1 MSRELAQ
8 DTTSDAA
15 SVASRRT
22 VVQRDAQL
30 QARAKA
36 FILYGILILMSI
48 VYLMPLYW
56 MISTS
61 LKQTGSEMVFP
72 PQWIPNPVVWSNY
85 IDVFVQVPVMLYIRN
100 SATIALI
107 ATVFGVLTAS
117 LAGYGFARLKFPGRN
132 FLFACCI
139 ASLMLP
145 EIVTLIPEFI
155 LFRRIGWVNSFLP
168 LIVPWSLA
176 GSSFAVFLF
185 RQYCLTIPL
194 ELDEAAR
201 VDGAGA
207 IRIWWMIILPL
218 SKAVLATMAILSFTH
233 HWNEFLRPLIYLG
246 RPELRTLALGL
257 RAFRGEYQLAWNY
270 MMAVALIMLIP
281 ILVLFFLAQRQFVQ
295 GIVMTGIKG

>member
-1 MSRELAQ
+1 MSLKLDQ
-8 DTTSDAA
+8 NAA
-15 SVASRRT
+15 PAFGGTGTRR
-22 VVQRDAQL
+22 RARFKI
-30 QARAKA
+30 RAKEL
-36 FILYGILILMSI
+36 ILYGLLIALSV
-48 VYLMPLYW
+48 VYLLPLYW

-61 LKQTGSEMVFP
+61 LKQTGSEMVIP
-72 PQWIPNPVVWSNY
+72 PQWIPDPLVWSNY
-85 IDVFVQVPVMLYIRN
+85 LDVFVQVPLTLYIRN
-100 SATIALI
+100 SVLITLTATI
-107 ATVFGVLTAS
+107 FGVLTAS
-117 LAGYGFARLKFPGRN
+117 LAGYGFARTTFPGRN
-132 FLFACCI
+132 FLFTLCI

-155 LFRRIGWVNSFLP
+155 LFRRVGWVNTFLP

-201 VDGAGA
+201 VDGAGTL
-207 IRIWWMIILPL
+207 RIWWTIIVPL
-218 SKAVLATMAILSFTH
+218 SKAVLATMAILSFIH

-270 MMAVALIMLIP
+270 MMAVALIMLVP

>member
-1 MSRELAQ
+1 MSQNLLTQE
-8 DTTSDAA
+8 SAA
-15 SVASRRT
+15 AFEQTVTRSRSRSK
-22 VVQRDAQL
+22 L
-30 QARAKA
+30 RAKDLLLYLILIA
-36 FILYGILILMSI
+36 LSILYLL
-48 VYLMPLYW
+48 PLYW

-61 LKQTGSEMVFP
+61 LKQTGSEMVIP
-72 PQWIPNPVVWSNY
+72 PQWAPNPIVWSNY
-85 IDVFVQVPVMLYIRN
+85 VDVFVQVPLTLYIRN
-100 SATIALI
+100 SLIITLTATL
-107 ATVFGVLTAS
+107 FGVLTAS
-117 LAGYGFARLKFPGRN
+117 LAGYGFARIQFPGRN
-132 FLFACCI
+132 FLFTLCI

-145 EIVTLIPEFI
+145 ETVTLIPEFI

-176 GSSFAVFLF
+176 GSAFAVFLF

-201 VDGAGA
+201 VDGAGTL
-207 IRIWWMIILPL
+207 RIWWMIIVPL
-218 SKAVLATMAILSFTH
+218 SKAVLATLAILSFIH

-281 ILVLFFLAQRQFVQ
+281 ILVLFFVAQRQFVQ

>member
-1 MSRELAQ
+1 MSLVQSQEQIAFRRAQ
-8 DTTSDAA
+8 T
-15 SVASRRT
+15 RR
-22 VVQRDAQL
+22 
-30 QARAKA
+30 QAKFKLRLRN
-36 FILYGILILMSI
+36 FVLYAILIALSI
-48 VYLMPLYW
+48 IYLLPLYW

-61 LKQTGSEMVFP
+61 LKLTGSEMVIP
-72 PQWIPNPVVWSNY
+72 PQWIPDPIVWGNY
-85 IDVFVQVPVMLYIRN
+85 VDIFVQVPLTLYIRN
-100 SATIALI
+100 STLITLTATI
-107 ATVFGVLTAS
+107 FGVLTAS
-117 LAGYGFARLKFPGRN
+117 LAGYGFARLQFPGRN
-132 FLFACCI
+132 LFFTLCI

-155 LFRRIGWVNSFLP
+155 LFRRIGWVNTFLP

-201 VDGAGA
+201 VDGAGTL
-207 IRIWWMIILPL
+207 RIWWSIIVPL
-218 SKAVLATMAILSFTH
+218 SKAVLATLAILSFIH

-246 RPELRTLALGL
+246 RPELRTLAIGL

-270 MMAVALIMLIP
+270 MMAVALIMLLP
-281 ILVLFFLAQRQFVQ
+281 ILVLFFMAQRQFVQ

>member
-1 MSRELAQ
+1 MSLVAQ
-8 DTTSDAA
+8 HADAA
-15 SVASRRT
+15 SARQGGGKRSSRFKVRTKELFLYVA
-22 VVQRDAQL
+22 
-30 QARAKA
+30 
-36 FILYGILILMSI
+36 LILLS
-48 VYLMPLYW
+48 VLYLLPLYW

-61 LKQTGSEMVFP
+61 LKQTGSEMVIP
-72 PQWIPNPVVWSNY
+72 PQWIPNPIVWSNY
-85 IDVFVQVPVMLYIRN
+85 VDVFVQVPLTLYIRN
-100 SATIALI
+100 STIITLTATLL
-107 ATVFGVLTAS
+107 GVLTAS
-117 LAGYGFARLKFPGRN
+117 LAGYGFARLRFPGRN
-132 FLFACCI
+132 FFFTLCI

-155 LFRRIGWVNSFLP
+155 LFRRIGWVNTFLP

-176 GSSFAVFLF
+176 GSAFAVFLF

-201 VDGAGA
+201 VDGAGTL
-207 IRIWWMIILPL
+207 RIWWTIIVPL
-218 SKAVLATMAILSFTH
+218 SKAVLATLAILSFIH

-246 RPELRTLALGL
+246 RPELRTLAIGL

-270 MMAVALIMLIP
+270 MMAVALIMLVP

>member
-1 MSRELAQ
+1 MRLELNRNPAPPAFRQ
-8 DTTSDAA
+8 TTAN
-15 SVASRRT
+15 RRSQFAT
-22 VVQRDAQL
+22 
-30 QARAKA
+30 RAKQVA
-36 FILYGILILMSI
+36 LYAILLLMSI
-48 VYLMPLYW
+48 VYLLPLYW

-61 LKQTGSEMVFP
+61 LKMTGHEMVIP
-72 PQWIPNPVVWSNY
+72 PQWIPDPIVWRNY
-85 IDVFVQVPVMLYIRN
+85 IDVFEQVTLTLYIRN
-100 SATIALI
+100 SLIITLTATF
-107 ATVFGVLTAS
+107 FGVLTAS
-117 LAGYGFARLKFPGRN
+117 LAGYGFARLTFPGRN
-132 FLFACCI
+132 FFFTCCI

-155 LFRRIGWVNSFLP
+155 LFRRIGWTNTFLP

-185 RQYCLTIPL
+185 RQYALTIPR

-201 VDGAGA
+201 VDGAGTLL
-207 IRIWWMIILPL
+207 IWWAIIVPL
-218 SKAVLATMAILSFTH
+218 SKAVLATMAILGFIH

-270 MMAVALIMLIP
+270 MMAVALIMLLP
-281 ILVLFFLAQRQFVQ
+281 ILILFFLAQRQFVQ

>member
-1 MSRELAQ
+1 MSVKLDQNSTPVFRQTE
-8 DTTSDAA
+8 
-15 SVASRRT
+15 RR
-22 VVQRDAQL
+22 QRARL
-30 QARAKA
+30 KVRAKDL
-36 FILYGILILMSI
+36 ILYVLLILLSI
-48 VYLMPLYW
+48 VYLLPLYW

-61 LKQTGSEMVFP
+61 LKQTGSEMVIP
-72 PQWIPNPVVWSNY
+72 PQWIPNPMVWSNY
-85 IDVFVQVPVMLYIRN
+85 VDVFVQVPLTLYIRN
-100 SATIALI
+100 SVTVTLTATL
-107 ATVFGVLTAS
+107 FGVLTAS
-117 LAGYGFARLKFPGRN
+117 LAGYGFARVKFPGRN
-132 FLFACCI
+132 FLFTLCI

-155 LFRRIGWVNSFLP
+155 LFRRVGWVNTFLP

-201 VDGAGA
+201 VDGAGT
-207 IRIWWMIILPL
+207 IRIWWTIIVPL
-218 SKAVLATMAILSFTH
+218 SKAVLATMAILSFIH

>member
-1 MSRELAQ
+1 MSQELGQ
-8 DTTSDAA
+8 ERVIVAA
-15 SVASRRT
+15 GRT
-22 VVQRDAQL
+22 AAQRDAKR
-30 QARAKA
+30 QARAKTL
-36 FILYGILILMSI
+36 ILYGVLIVLSI
-48 VYLMPLYW
+48 VYLLPLYW

-61 LKQTGSEMVFP
+61 LKQTGSEMVIP
-72 PQWIPNPVVWSNY
+72 PQWIPNPIVWGNY
-85 IDVFVQVPVMLYIRN
+85 SDVFAQVPVMLYIRN
-100 SATIALI
+100 SVTVALTATI
-107 ATVFGVLTAS
+107 FGVLTAS
-117 LAGYGFARLKFPGRN
+117 LAGYGFARVMFPGRN

-145 EIVTLIPEFI
+145 EVVTLIPEFI
-155 LFRRIGWVNSFLP
+155 LFRRMGWVNSFLP

-201 VDGAGA
+201 VDGAGT
-207 IRIWWMIILPL
+207 IRIWWTIILPL

>member
-1 MSRELAQ
+1 MSQNLLTQE
-8 DTTSDAA
+8 TAA
-15 SVASRRT
+15 AFAPTVTRRRT
-22 VVQRDAQL
+22 
-30 QARAKA
+30 RAKMRIKELLLYLILIA
-36 FILYGILILMSI
+36 LSILYLL
-48 VYLMPLYW
+48 PLYW

-61 LKQTGSEMVFP
+61 LKQTGSEMVIP
-72 PQWIPNPVVWSNY
+72 PQWVPSPIVWQNY
-85 IDVFVQVPVMLYIRN
+85 VDVFVQVPLTLYIRN
-100 SATIALI
+100 SMFITLTATI
-107 ATVFGVLTAS
+107 FGVLTAS
-117 LAGYGFARLKFPGRN
+117 LAGYGFARTTFPGRN
-132 FLFACCI
+132 FFFTLCI

-155 LFRRIGWVNSFLP
+155 LFRRIGWVNTFLP

-185 RQYCLTIPL
+185 RQYCLTIPV

-201 VDGAGA
+201 VDGAGTL
-207 IRIWWMIILPL
+207 RIWWMIIVPL
-218 SKAVLATMAILSFTH
+218 SKAVLATLAILSFIH

-270 MMAVALIMLIP
+270 MMAVALIMLLP
-281 ILVLFFLAQRQFVQ
+281 ILILFFFAQRQFVQ

>member
-1 MSRELAQ
+1 MSTKLEQNPAVPAL
-8 DTTSDAA
+8 
-15 SVASRRT
+15 RRT
-22 VVQRDAQL
+22 ALRQPARFKL
-30 QARAKA
+30 RAKDL
-36 FILYGILILMSI
+36 ILYGLLIVLSV
-48 VYLMPLYW
+48 VYLLPLYW

-61 LKQTGSEMVFP
+61 LKQTGSEMVIP
-72 PQWIPNPVVWSNY
+72 PQWLPNPIVWSNY
-85 IDVFVQVPVMLYIRN
+85 LDVFVQVPLTLYIRN
-100 SATIALI
+100 SLIVTLTATL
-107 ATVFGVLTAS
+107 FGVLTAS
-117 LAGYGFARLKFPGRN
+117 LAGYGFARTTFPGRN
-132 FLFACCI
+132 FLFTLCI

-155 LFRRIGWVNSFLP
+155 LFRRIGWVNTFLP

-194 ELDEAAR
+194 ELDEAVR
-201 VDGAGA
+201 VDGAGTL
-207 IRIWWMIILPL
+207 RIWWAIIVPL
-218 SKAVLATMAILSFTH
+218 SKAVLATLAILSFIH

-270 MMAVALIMLIP
+270 MMAVALIMLLP
-281 ILVLFFLAQRQFVQ
+281 ILLLFFLAQRQFVQ

>member
-1 MSRELAQ
+1 MSQNLLTQESA
-8 DTTSDAA
+8 TTFGQT
-15 SVASRRT
+15 VTQRRSRPKT
-22 VVQRDAQL
+22 QVKEVL
-30 QARAKA
+30 
-36 FILYGILILMSI
+36 LYLILITLS
-48 VYLMPLYW
+48 VLYLLPLYW

-61 LKQTGSEMVFP
+61 LKQTGSEMVIP
-72 PQWIPNPVVWSNY
+72 PQWIPNPIVWQNY
-85 IDVFVQVPVMLYIRN
+85 VDVFVQVPLTLYIRN
-100 SATIALI
+100 SVFITLTATL
-107 ATVFGVLTAS
+107 FGVLTAS
-117 LAGYGFARLKFPGRN
+117 LAGYGFARVQFPGRN
-132 FLFACCI
+132 FLFTLCI

-145 EIVTLIPEFI
+145 ETVTLIPEFI
-155 LFRRIGWVNSFLP
+155 LFRRIGWVNTFLP

-176 GSSFAVFLF
+176 GSAFAVFLF

-201 VDGAGA
+201 VDGAGTL
-207 IRIWWMIILPL
+207 RIWWTIIVPL
-218 SKAVLATMAILSFTH
+218 SKAVLATMAILSFIH

-281 ILVLFFLAQRQFVQ
+281 ILVLFFVAQRQFVQ

>member
-1 MSRELAQ
+1 MKRELAQ
-8 DTTSDAA
+8 PAATVTTGQTATYRPTWLRFS
-15 SVASRRT
+15 T
-22 VVQRDAQL
+22 
-30 QARAKA
+30 KA
-36 FILYGILILMSI
+36 LILYGILIAMSI
-48 VYLMPLYW
+48 LYLLPLYW

-61 LKQTGSEMVFP
+61 LKRTGSEMIFP
-72 PQWIPNPVVWSNY
+72 PQWIPNPIVWSNY
-85 IDVFVQVPVMLYIRN
+85 RDVFEQVPVMLYIRN
-100 SATIALI
+100 SLTIALI
-107 ATVFGVLTAS
+107 ATVLGVLTAS

-132 FLFACCI
+132 FFFACCI

-155 LFRRIGWVNSFLP
+155 LFRRMGWVNSFLP

-176 GSSFAVFLF
+176 GSAFAVFLF

-201 VDGAGA
+201 VDGAGTFH
-207 IRIWWMIILPL
+207 IWWAIILPL
-218 SKAVLATMAILSFTH
+218 SKAVLATLAILSFTH

-246 RPELRTLALGL
+246 RPELRTLAIGL

-295 GIVMTGIKG
+295 GIVMTGLKG

>member
-1 MSRELAQ
+1 MSLKLDQ
-8 DTTSDAA
+8 DAA
-15 SVASRRT
+15 VAAFGRTDTRRHFQLT
-22 VVQRDAQL
+22 V
-30 QARAKA
+30 RAKDLA
-36 FILYGILILMSI
+36 LYSLLILLSI
-48 VYLMPLYW
+48 VYLLPLYW

-61 LKQTGSEMVFP
+61 LKQTGSEMVVP
-72 PQWIPNPVVWSNY
+72 PQWIPQPIVWGNY
-85 IDVFVQVPVMLYIRN
+85 VDVFVQLPLTLYIRN
-100 SATIALI
+100 SVTITLTATF
-107 ATVFGVLTAS
+107 FGVLTTS
-117 LAGYGFARLKFPGRN
+117 LAGYGFARIKFPGRN
-132 FLFACCI
+132 FLFTLCI

-201 VDGAGA
+201 VDGAGT
-207 IRIWWMIILPL
+207 IRIWWTIILPL
-218 SKAVLATMAILSFTH
+218 SKAVLATMAILSFIH

-257 RAFRGEYQLAWNY
+257 QAFRGEYQLAWNY
-270 MMAVALIMLIP
+270 MMAVALIMLLP
-281 ILVLFFLAQRQFVQ
+281 ILILFFLAQRQFVQ

>member
-1 MSRELAQ
+1 MSLVAQ
-8 DTTSDAA
+8 HADTAA
-15 SVASRRT
+15 SRQTGGHRRP
-22 VVQRDAQL
+22 QFKRR
-30 QARAKA
+30 ARSL
-36 FILYGILILMSI
+36 ILYAALIALS
-48 VYLMPLYW
+48 VLYLLPLYW

-61 LKQTGSEMVFP
+61 LKRTGSEMVIP
-72 PQWIPNPVVWSNY
+72 PQWIPNPIVWSNY
-85 IDVFVQVPVMLYIRN
+85 IDVFVQVPLTLYIRN
-100 SATIALI
+100 SVTITLT

-117 LAGYGFARLKFPGRN
+117 LAGYGFARIKFPGRN
-132 FLFACCI
+132 FLFMLCI

-155 LFRRIGWVNSFLP
+155 LFRRIGWVNTFLP

-185 RQYCLTIPL
+185 RQYCMTIPI

-201 VDGAGA
+201 VDGAGT
-207 IRIWWMIILPL
+207 IRIWWTIIVPL
-218 SKAVLATMAILSFTH
+218 SKAVLATLAILSFIH

-246 RPELRTLALGL
+246 RPELRTLAIGL

>member
-1 MSRELAQ
+1 MSQTLLTQETSAAFKPTVTRRSRHAKTRVKELLLYLILIAL
-8 DTTSDAA
+8 S
-15 SVASRRT
+15 
-22 VVQRDAQL
+22 
-30 QARAKA
+30 
-36 FILYGILILMSI
+36 ILYLL
-48 VYLMPLYW
+48 PLYW

-61 LKQTGSEMVFP
+61 LKQTGSEMVIP
-72 PQWIPNPVVWSNY
+72 PQWVPNPIVWQNY
-85 IDVFVQVPVMLYIRN
+85 VDVFVQVPLTLYIRN
-100 SATIALI
+100 SLLITLTATL
-107 ATVFGVLTAS
+107 FGVLTAS
-117 LAGYGFARLKFPGRN
+117 LAGYGFARTTFPGRN
-132 FLFACCI
+132 FFFTLCI

-155 LFRRIGWVNSFLP
+155 LFRRIGWVNTFLP

-185 RQYCLTIPL
+185 RQYCLTIPV

-201 VDGAGA
+201 VDGAGTL
-207 IRIWWMIILPL
+207 RIWWMIIVPL
-218 SKAVLATMAILSFTH
+218 SKAVLATLAILSFIH

-270 MMAVALIMLIP
+270 MMAVALIMLLP
-281 ILVLFFLAQRQFVQ
+281 ILILFFFAQRQFVQ

>member
-1 MSRELAQ
+1 MSQQLLTQES
-8 DTTSDAA
+8 TTAFGQT
-15 SVASRRT
+15 VTQRRT
-22 VVQRDAQL
+22 
-30 QARAKA
+30 RAKVRVKHL
-36 FILYGILILMSI
+36 ILYLILITLSI
-48 VYLMPLYW
+48 FYLLPLYW

-61 LKQTGSEMVFP
+61 LKQTGSEMVIP
-72 PQWIPNPVVWSNY
+72 PQWVPNPIVWQNY
-85 IDVFVQVPVMLYIRN
+85 VDVFVQVPLTLYIRN
-100 SATIALI
+100 SLIITLTATL
-107 ATVFGVLTAS
+107 FGVLTAS
-117 LAGYGFARLKFPGRN
+117 LAGYGFARTQFPGRN
-132 FLFACCI
+132 FLFTLCI

-145 EIVTLIPEFI
+145 ETVTLIPEFI

-176 GSSFAVFLF
+176 GSAFAVFLF
-185 RQYCLTIPL
+185 RQYCLTIPV

-201 VDGAGA
+201 VDGAGTL
-207 IRIWWMIILPL
+207 RIWWVIIVPL
-218 SKAVLATMAILSFTH
+218 SKAVLATMAILSFIH

-270 MMAVALIMLIP
+270 MMAVALIMLVP

>member
-1 MSRELAQ
+1 MSLVRRQE
-8 DTTSDAA
+8 TTAFGRAGTRQQAKFKLSL
-15 SVASRRT
+15 
-22 VVQRDAQL
+22 RDL
-30 QARAKA
+30 V
-36 FILYGILILMSI
+36 LYIILIALSI
-48 VYLMPLYW
+48 MYLLPLYW

-61 LKQTGSEMVFP
+61 LKVTGSEMVIP
-72 PQWIPNPVVWSNY
+72 PQWIPNPIAWSNY
-85 IDVFVQVPVMLYIRN
+85 VDVFVDVPLMLYIRN
-100 SATIALI
+100 STFVTVTATI
-107 ATVFGVLTAS
+107 FGVLTAS
-117 LAGYGFARLKFPGRN
+117 LAGYGFARARFPGRD
-132 FLFACCI
+132 FFFMLCI

-145 EIVTLIPEFI
+145 EIVTLIPEFM
-155 LFRRIGWVNSFLP
+155 LFRRIGWVNTFLP

-201 VDGAGA
+201 VDGAGTF
-207 IRIWWMIILPL
+207 RIWWSIIVPL
-218 SKAVLATMAILSFTH
+218 SKAVLATLAILSFIH

-246 RPELRTLALGL
+246 RPELRTLAIGL

-270 MMAVALIMLIP
+270 MMAVALIMLLP

>member
-1 MSRELAQ
+1 MSLELAQ
-8 DTTSDAA
+8 DAA
-15 SVASRRT
+15 PTGRSVTHRSARLR
-22 VVQRDAQL
+22 V
-30 QARAKA
+30 RAKEV
-36 FILYGILILMSI
+36 ILYGILLLLSI
-48 VYLMPLYW
+48 IYLLPLYW

-72 PQWIPNPVVWSNY
+72 PQWIPNPVVWRNY
-85 IDVFVQVPVMLYIRN
+85 VDVFEQVPVMLYIRN
-100 SATIALI
+100 SVIIALT
-107 ATVFGVLTAS
+107 ATLFGVLTAS

-132 FLFACCI
+132 FFFACCI

-155 LFRRIGWVNSFLP
+155 LFRQIGWVNTFLP

-176 GSSFAVFLF
+176 GSAFAVFLF

-201 VDGAGA
+201 VDGAGTF
-207 IRIWWMIILPL
+207 RIWWVIILPL
-218 SKAVLATMAILSFTH
+218 SKAVLATMAILSFTF

-246 RPELRTLALGL
+246 RPELRTLAIGL

-270 MMAVALIMLIP
+270 MMAVALIMLVP

>member
-1 MSRELAQ
+1 MSQNLLTQ
-8 DTTSDAA
+8 DTAA
-15 SVASRRT
+15 AFKPTVTRR
-22 VVQRDAQL
+22 RP
-30 QARAKA
+30 RAKTRVKELLLYLILIA
-36 FILYGILILMSI
+36 LSILYLL
-48 VYLMPLYW
+48 PLYW

-61 LKQTGSEMVFP
+61 LKQTGSEMVIP
-72 PQWIPNPVVWSNY
+72 PQWVPNPIVWQNY
-85 IDVFVQVPVMLYIRN
+85 VDVFVQVPLTLYIRN
-100 SATIALI
+100 SLLITLTATL
-107 ATVFGVLTAS
+107 FGVLTAS
-117 LAGYGFARLKFPGRN
+117 LAGYGFARTTFPGRN
-132 FLFACCI
+132 FFFTLCI

-155 LFRRIGWVNSFLP
+155 LFRRIGWVNTFLP

-201 VDGAGA
+201 VDGAGTL
-207 IRIWWMIILPL
+207 RIWWMIIVPL
-218 SKAVLATMAILSFTH
+218 SKAVLATLAILSFIH

-270 MMAVALIMLIP
+270 MMAVALIMLLP
-281 ILVLFFLAQRQFVQ
+281 ILLLFFFAQRQFVQ